1 MKKKYLIIVLILI
14 IVLGGIFFLIFN
26 KDSNKLKRY
35 LKKEGYKCN
44 SSICTKEI
52 PGGTNQINYKKG
64 VYTINSQEYTLE
76 IVNSRATINV
86 KNSNEP
92 CVFAKQDVK
101 NLTTFTEDDTT
112 PKCLV
117 YLEITNKEVGQFQ
130 GVIVRSK
137 ANLEKL
143 SK

>member
-1 MKKKYLIIVLILI
+1 MKKKYLIIALILI
-14 IVLGGIFFLIFN
+14 IVLVGIFFLIFN

-35 LKKEGYKCN
+35 LKKEGYNCN

-52 PGGTNQINYKKG
+52 DGGTNQINYKKG

-76 IVNSRATINV
+76 IVNSRATITV

-92 CVFAKQDVK
+92 CVFAKSDVK
-101 NLTTFTEDDTT
+101 NLTAFTEDDTSS
-112 PKCLV
+112 KCLIF
-117 YLEITNKEVGQFQ
+117 LETTNKEVGKFQ
-130 GVIVRSK
+130 SIIVRSK
-137 ANLEKL
+137 ADLAKL